1 MSKWRRKVKN
11 IYLPDTTTPTNCVV
25 SYFGYDKDYIYHHH
39 HHRGPSCHGHVW
51 KTHKVCSF
59 HLFKCWTS
67 YHTDC
72 ICDNNHHSII
82 SFSSLFFFFRVEKE
96 VDFFFKILSHMFHML
111 DTSSIRLCNN
121 PLLGTPLLRKR
132 TREENMKNW
141 QTNKKNDR

>member
-1 MSKWRRKVKN
+1 MSVILAMIKITFIIIIIIV
-11 IYLPDTTTPTNCVV
+11 D
-25 SYFGYDKDYIYHHH
+25 HH
-39 HHRGPSCHGHVW
+39 VMDMFE
-51 KTHKVCSF
+51 KHKVCSF

-96 VDFFFKILSHMFHML
+96 VDFFSKYYHTCSTCWTHHQFDFVIIHSLV
-111 DTSSIRLCNN
+111 
-121 PLLGTPLLRKR
+121 PPLLRKR

-141 QTNKKNDR
+141 QTNKKKWPINVDRSTTIKVNSRHFFLY